1 MTAPPVLVIDGPID
15 HADVVGLCERVRE
28 LLEPKDADLVICDV
42 GRLDATGLDAV
53 ALLAQLQLA
62 ARRSGGRIQVTGASS
77 TLREVLAL
85 AGLCDVLGAVPR
97 YASRRGGRP
106 NIGKKRAVSRKNV
119 IPLIRSPDSSRT
131 CTDQGSSPPSAAGLY

>member
-28 LLEPKDADLVICDV
+28 LLE
-42 GRLDATGLDAV
+42 
-53 ALLAQLQLA
+53 QLA

-77 TLREVLAL
+77 TLQEVLAL

-131 CTDQGSSPPSAAGLY
+131 